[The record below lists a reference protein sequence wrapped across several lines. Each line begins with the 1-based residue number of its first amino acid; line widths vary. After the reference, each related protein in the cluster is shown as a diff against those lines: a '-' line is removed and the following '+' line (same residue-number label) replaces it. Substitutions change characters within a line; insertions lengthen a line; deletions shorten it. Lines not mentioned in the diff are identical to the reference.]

1 MLGAERDGEGNLR
14 EVSVEFV
21 AVEFVAVAQQHAEQM
36 DGNIQNKR
44 TATCRTKG
52 WQHAEQQKDGI
63 MQNNKKSAAVFPCG
77 AFINRYCTCD

>member
-36 DGNIQNKR
+36 DGN
-44 TATCRTKG
+44 
-52 WQHAEQQKDGI
+52 